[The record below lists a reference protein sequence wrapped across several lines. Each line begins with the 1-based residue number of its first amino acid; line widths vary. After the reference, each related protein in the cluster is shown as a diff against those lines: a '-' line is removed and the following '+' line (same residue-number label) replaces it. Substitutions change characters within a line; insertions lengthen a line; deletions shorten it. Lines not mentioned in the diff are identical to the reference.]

1 MKVSLDE
8 GGEGEEEGVANELE
22 EVVKTL
28 LLDRIGL
35 TELLRLVEDE
45 RKLRDK
51 LRQVKARNIFKK
63 KIEARGEREEVK
75 RRGQGGQIRNRPSQR
90 P

>member
-35 TELLRLVEDE
+35 TELLRLVEVE

-63 KIEARGEREEVK
+63 KIEARRG
-75 RRGQGGQIRNRPSQR
+75 RR
-90 P
+90 